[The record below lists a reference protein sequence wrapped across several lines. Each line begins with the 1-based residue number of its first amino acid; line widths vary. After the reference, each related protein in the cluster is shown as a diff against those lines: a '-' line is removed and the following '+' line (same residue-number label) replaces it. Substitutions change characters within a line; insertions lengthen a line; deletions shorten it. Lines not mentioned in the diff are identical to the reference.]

1 MGKRIAP
8 QGCLVSRTLHQA
20 WVTAVSVKTVCTA
33 GVEEGFLWAG
43 VWLLLWE
50 VTASGRGAVQRSW
63 LRAWLLGSQCQGPHT
78 SIRFSSLVTLG
89 KSLHLFRAFLWHDT
103 TYLRGFHDHVQFLW
117 FARRNQRTQHTVIL
131 TAMIYYSKRRQSK
144 ANKGNRWRSEVRGH
158 QAQALRVPSQGRH
171 IGGTESLQQKV
182 WHGIWHVFSPGS
194 SLETQCPGFL
204 LGSGHAGTFC
214 QHVSKSQTPRRKTG
228 VQHKC
233 TVCMNGLHE
242 QWATLRR
249 KWRKPSRNAHS
260 QMPAK
265 RGPTLQANLSQGG
278 SLGPLRLITLF
289 CPPAYRVVAGWIK
302 WDDVKRWTHWL
313 VSKHSASVDDYFE
326 SSGYEFRVVL

>member
-63 LRAWLLGSQCQGPHT
+63 LRAWLLGSQCQGPHI

-89 KSLHLFRAFLWHDT
+89 KSSHLFRAFLWHDT

-144 ANKGNRWRSEVRGH
+144 ANKGTRWRSEVRGH

-194 SLETQCPGFL
+194 SLETL
-204 LGSGHAGTFC
+204 
-214 QHVSKSQTPRRKTG
+214 PRVFTG
-228 VQHKC
+228 VWSCRHLLPTCIKIPDSQKKDRGSAYMHCLHEWFAWTMSHPQEKMTRTFPKC
-233 TVCMNGLHE
+233 TFPDASQARADFASKPFSGW
-242 QWATLRR
+242 QPWA
-249 KWRKPSRNAHS
+249 S
-260 QMPAK
+260 
-265 RGPTLQANLSQGG
+265 
-278 SLGPLRLITLF
+278 
-289 CPPAYRVVAGWIK
+289 
-302 WDDVKRWTHWL
+302 
-313 VSKHSASVDDYFE
+313 
-326 SSGYEFRVVL
+326 